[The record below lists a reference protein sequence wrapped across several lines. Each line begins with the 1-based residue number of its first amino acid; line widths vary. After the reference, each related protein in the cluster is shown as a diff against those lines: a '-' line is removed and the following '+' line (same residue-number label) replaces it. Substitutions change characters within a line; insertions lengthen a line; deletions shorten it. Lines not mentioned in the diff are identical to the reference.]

1 MGNETRGKSLQQID
15 LVRYTA
21 DMSEVLL
28 PQIALFE
35 AENIASGLTELFPAV
50 WLALEGIASPR
61 AADRH
66 QNLDRLLE
74 LDAPRFSPLVAYVLA
89 TRLIDPDLKFR
100 KRVVQAL
107 GDLLIPVMG
116 ERPPDSVRGHLKGHC
131 SVMGRGTVL
140 AVLEVAEIDAAVNS
154 QIAALFNLCSHIGS
168 VLVEVMME
176 RRISV
181 SLRRQAI
188 NFIGQVGFIDAIPQL
203 ERLIE
208 RLESR
213 SNGQRRMPFAPPS
226 DPDEASLL
234 TGAQA
239 TLAMLKEP

>member
-1 MGNETRGKSLQQID
+1 
-15 LVRYTA
+15 
-21 DMSEVLL
+21 
-28 PQIALFE
+28 
-35 AENIASGLTELFPAV
+35 
-50 WLALEGIASPR
+50 
-61 AADRH
+61 
-66 QNLDRLLE
+66 
-74 LDAPRFSPLVAYVLA
+74 
-89 TRLIDPDLKFR
+89 
-100 KRVVQAL
+100 
-107 GDLLIPVMG
+107 
-116 ERPPDSVRGHLKGHC
+116 
-131 SVMGRGTVL
+131 
-140 AVLEVAEIDAAVNS
+140 VAEFDASANS
-154 QIAALFNLCSHIGS
+154 QIAALFNMCSHVGS

-234 TGAQA
+234 TGIQT
-239 TLAMLKEP
+239 TLTMLKEP